1 MSEWTNYFFEKNNS
15 VDERK
20 KRQRF
25 KVRNESLNGPRV
37 GFKNLILSLHLNLFD
52 IKF

>member
-15 VDERK
+15 VDVRK

-37 GFKNLILSLHLNLFD
+37 GLILSLYLNLFD